1 MMNARVFARSLK
13 ALARVCSQDPE
24 QVDTRLLEKLEEFGY
39 IDEEGHL
46 TAFGQKLLSYIMAH
60 RGQFYP

>member
-13 ALARVCSQDPE
+13 VLAQVCSRDPE
-24 QVDTRLLEKLEEFGY
+24 QVDTRLLRKLQEFGY

-46 TAFGQKLLSYIMAH
+46 TAFGRKLLAYIMAH
-60 RGQFYP
+60 RDQFYP